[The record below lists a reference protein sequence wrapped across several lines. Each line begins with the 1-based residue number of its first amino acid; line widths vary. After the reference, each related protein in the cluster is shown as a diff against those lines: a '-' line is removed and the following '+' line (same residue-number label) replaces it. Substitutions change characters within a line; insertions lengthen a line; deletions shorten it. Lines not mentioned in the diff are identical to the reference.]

1 MVGLLSSLLVKV
13 VALRALLTL
22 LGSVLVAV
30 PAGLLL
36 LKVVALPLLAVLAIV
51 GLPLLFVIALL
62 GFPFFIVFAIG
73 GVALAVLAGVAVFG
87 IIALKLFLFVVL
99 PVWIVFRLARWIAR
113 GGRSDVHAPAA
124 SDATTM

>member
-73 GVALAVLAGVAVFG
+73 GLALAVLAGVAMFG

-113 GGRSDVHAPAA
+113 GGRPGSSATAA
-124 SDATTM
+124 GESTV